1 MYVNSRPLLY
11 YPMVGIAIA
20 LMVGIVVGKAAY
32 VTIPVAVWLAFAGGS
47 FIAAI
52 GVAKFPIAQ
61 SILIFT
67 TFLATG
73 AFLTVRSLDRMN
85 ANLPRNEIGYEAVL
99 LSEPVVHGKVVQT
112 DLLVVGIDGK
122 AVEDFGGKPVKVKA
136 SILRDTVDN
145 RWRMLHVGDG
155 IKASSFLEEPHNF
168 AGSTFDYASWLKEHG
183 FAGETFIYYTNW
195 RKAEVSLGGVSPV
208 YRTVIAARKMR
219 QNLLSRYHDYGAD
232 GKTYAVLAA
241 MTLGDKSA
249 LSRDLKDDYSISG
262 ASHVLALSGLHL
274 GIIYKVFLAFF
285 ALGMWRRKWIPQ
297 LLTMLAIWSYVVLV
311 GMSQS
316 VLRSAIM
323 LTILS
328 VVRIVGNKSATV
340 NSLAVAAVVMLL
352 FNPLNLYDIGF
363 EMSFMAVLGILLFEP
378 VLPRYEVKWNKS
390 GVVRFCERLLRWV
403 CGLITV
409 SIAAQIATA
418 PLVIYYFHRFSCYFF
433 ISNLVVI
440 PCAILILNL
449 TVAAVALYWWTP
461 VSAFVGKV
469 VMWLVDFL
477 NASLHWVASLPSASI
492 ENLSLSRVQLVGV
505 YLSIFAVYL
514 ILIFFKRHPTP
525 NTHHPSN
532 VPLSRGKPFRA
543 IPMRGRQLS
552 NGGSSRGRTRHR
564 KGN

>member
-1 MYVNSRPLLY
+1 
-11 YPMVGIAIA
+11 MVGIAIA

-52 GVAKFPIAQ
+52 GAVKFPITQ

-232 GKTYAVLAA
+232 GKNYAVLAA

-378 VLPRYEVKWNKS
+378 VLPRYEVKWNKR

-514 ILIFFKRHPTP
+514 ILIFFKRHPSP
-525 NTHHPSN
+525 NT
-532 VPLSRGKPFRA
+532 
-543 IPMRGRQLS
+543 
-552 NGGSSRGRTRHR
+552 
-564 KGN
+564 